1 MDHAEIRTDEL
12 TAQGAVLVVRVP
24 ADCREELSG
33 IRSYV
38 ADSLAMGVL
47 VLEER
52 MSFRVE
58 RFPPLGGVT
67 VVRAEQA
74 APEPPELPP
83 DPAPKRSA
91 AAEKAAVLSRLKS
104 YREANGLGCLDQV
117 ARQCGGKITA
127 DVLRDL
133 LNGQYKLDIGD
144 WRLIDRALAVV
155 KAREVAANGEGN

>member
-47 VLEER
+47 VLEDR

-74 APEPPELPP
+74 APDPPGGERPWMPGPGGPAVRRENHSGCAAGPPERPGQSGHRGL
-83 DPAPKRSA
+83 A
-91 AAEKAAVLSRLKS
+91 A
-104 YREANGLGCLDQV
+104 D
-117 ARQCGGKITA
+117 
-127 DVLRDL
+127 
-133 LNGQYKLDIGD
+133 
-144 WRLIDRALAVV
+144 
-155 KAREVAANGEGN
+155 